1 MKVVLSVLLLIPVF
15 LFSQVPIALQSSED
29 AKNTEKIY
37 EDVDES
43 ATFPGGTV
51 EMMKYISANVK
62 YPESAMDNGEQ
73 GKVFVE
79 FVINKDGS
87 ISNIKILKGISRD
100 LDTEAMRV
108 VKNMPKWTPALLDGE
123 KVRSVARMPI
133 NFVLTE

>member
-1 MKVVLSVLLLIPVF
+1 MKVILSVLLLVPVF
-15 LFSQVPIALQSSED
+15 LFSQVPTAIQSSD
-29 AKNTEKIY
+29 DTKNTERIY

-43 ATFPGGTV
+43 ATFPGGAV

-62 YPESAMDNGEQ
+62 YPESAMDNGEE

-87 ISNIKILKGISRD
+87 ISNVKILRGISKD
-100 LDTEAMRV
+100 LDNEAIRV
-108 VKNMPKWTPALLDGE
+108 VKNMPKWTPGLLDGE

-133 NFVLTE
+133 NFVLSE